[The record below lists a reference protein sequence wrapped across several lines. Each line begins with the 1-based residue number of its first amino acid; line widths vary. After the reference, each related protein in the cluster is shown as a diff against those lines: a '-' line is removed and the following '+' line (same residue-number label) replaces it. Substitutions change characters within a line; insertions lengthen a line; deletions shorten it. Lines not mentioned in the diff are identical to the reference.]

1 MPIGLGNKCELLE
14 SLDIL
19 TPNRL
24 ILGCNNNRAPTAPLE
39 LSNDFRRIIEGN
51 NDIFMVWFKEW
62 LIGYV
67 PSLVQKPKWFDS
79 DRNISVGDVVLFL
92 KAEKEFERQY
102 QYGIVSTVV
111 TGRDGI
117 IRVVEIEYQNHA
129 EKVRRTTRR
138 CVRDIVV
145 IHPVEELGLSK
156 ELDDLAREA

>member
-1 MPIGLGNKCELLE
+1 
-14 SLDIL
+14 
-19 TPNRL
+19 
-24 ILGCNNNRAPTAPLE
+24 
-39 LSNDFRRIIEGN
+39 
-51 NDIFMVWFKEW
+51 MVQ
-62 LIGYV
+62 GMVSYV

-117 IRVVEIEYQNHA
+117 IRVVEIQYQNHA
-129 EKVRRTTRR
+129 EKARRTTRR

-156 ELDDLAREA
+156 ELDNLAREA